1 MSDINILINKIIRDA
16 ENRRDEIMHE
26 AEKESAKLISKST
39 AAAELEKRKKIAKA
53 KMEAPVRK
61 ERIVSSAAMEVRN
74 RRLEAKQKVIERVF
88 DEAAQSLTAL
98 PDREYLNFISKTL
111 VSLDLKGDETLIFAQ
126 RDSSRIDDKFIQS
139 INGVLYSKGKTANIK
154 IDKSFGNFMG
164 GFIVQQDGIEL
175 NYTFDAVL
183 NSMRDELEQEVADL
197 LFG

>member
-74 RRLEAKQKVIERVF
+74 RRLEVKQKVIERVF

-98 PDREYLNFISKTL
+98 PDREYLNFIRKTL